1 MSESYVRERDDFPA
15 EEEEDA
21 SEDDFPAE
29 EMDGAGDALP
39 EELAE
44 RFRQIREEQERQLDQ
59 EAAAARE
66 RKLETQRRR
75 QLNERLEE
83 SKRRRVHCQL
93 AKVNVRAAS
102 ARPHT
107 AASQGPLR
115 PGGRRPSCSPDAG
128 VPYSR
133 DDHLMGWD
141 FDGMMEAV
149 GACDGALRGRGSK
162 QLTECTATRWDAF
175 TRRCS
180 LAAPRSAAGS
190 ACSRCHGG
198 TSSSS
203 AAGPCRGGGSG
214 TLTLLGA
221 KFGLHSHP
229 GDFPFVAEIME
240 GFVAADPPCC
250 GTTSTHSI
258 PAAGIGT
265 AAPTA
270 ESISEH
276 GGRQWLGA
284 HLK

>member
-1 MSESYVRERDDFPA
+1 MSESDVRDFPA

-44 RFRQIREEQERQLDQ
+44 RFQQIREEQERQLDQ

-66 RKLETQRRR
+66 RKLETQRRQ

-162 QLTECTATRWDAF
+162 QLTDLEAWV
-175 TRRCS
+175 
-180 LAAPRSAAGS
+180 APF
-190 ACSRCHGG
+190 SRPMRPVH
-198 TSSSS
+198 
-203 AAGPCRGGGSG
+203 R
-214 TLTLLGA
+214 
-221 KFGLHSHP
+221 H
-229 GDFPFVAEIME
+229 EM
-240 GFVAADPPCC
+240 
-250 GTTSTHSI
+250 
-258 PAAGIGT
+258 
-265 AAPTA
+265 
-270 ESISEH
+270 
-276 GGRQWLGA
+276 GR
-284 HLK
+284 

>member
-1 MSESYVRERDDFPA
+1 
-15 EEEEDA
+15 
-21 SEDDFPAE
+21 
-29 EMDGAGDALP
+29 MDGALP

-162 QLTECTATRWDAF
+162 QLTDLEAWVAPVFASNASSAPPRDGTVGTI
-175 TRRCS
+175 S
-180 LAAPRSAAGS
+180 PAAPPPPSTPPPPPPPPSPPTTRHRS
-190 ACSRCHGG
+190 
-198 TSSSS
+198 
-203 AAGPCRGGGSG
+203 
-214 TLTLLGA
+214 
-221 KFGLHSHP
+221 
-229 GDFPFVAEIME
+229 
-240 GFVAADPPCC
+240 
-250 GTTSTHSI
+250 
-258 PAAGIGT
+258 
-265 AAPTA
+265 
-270 ESISEH
+270 
-276 GGRQWLGA
+276 RQWHA
-284 HLK
+284 HEMPPASRAPS

>member
-162 QLTECTATRWDAF
+162 QLTECTATRWDGRHHLA
-175 TRRCS
+175 RRTTATLHPPAS
-180 LAAPRSAAGS
+180 TSAALS
-190 ACSRCHGG
+190 
-198 TSSSS
+198 
-203 AAGPCRGGGSG
+203 
-214 TLTLLGA
+214 
-221 KFGLHSHP
+221 
-229 GDFPFVAEIME
+229 
-240 GFVAADPPCC
+240 
-250 GTTSTHSI
+250 TTTRHRS
-258 PAAGIGT
+258 
-265 AAPTA
+265 
-270 ESISEH
+270 
-276 GGRQWLGA
+276 RQWHA
-284 HLK
+284 HEMPPASRAPS

>member
-1 MSESYVRERDDFPA
+1 MSESETDFPA

-162 QLTECTATRWDAF
+162 QLREGCIKNLLRLVAKSGNLVYLPF
-175 TRRCS
+175 TPTTLRSIAACAVALARDQALPAMQGEIRSRVS
-180 LAAPRSAAGS
+180 LAAA
-190 ACSRCHGG
+190 
-198 TSSSS
+198 
-203 AAGPCRGGGSG
+203 
-214 TLTLLGA
+214 
-221 KFGLHSHP
+221 
-229 GDFPFVAEIME
+229 
-240 GFVAADPPCC
+240 VAAR
-250 GTTSTHSI
+250 
-258 PAAGIGT
+258 GT
-265 AAPTA
+265 AVR
-270 ESISEH
+270 S
-276 GGRQWLGA
+276 
-284 HLK
+284 